1 MSLKLGNYSESES
14 LNIENKAVHIGFRVL
29 ESLHDDDIFDIVMS
43 GKWTDEF
50 QELNEN
56 NLIEYISLILP
67 KYLACF
73 ANAEVDGEL
82 RLGIDDS
89 CEITGVPII
98 GCIPEDKIKKA
109 ITQTIKDNISCK
121 KNEEDIASLIE
132 IEYIP
137 LLVDKR
143 ILSNDS
149 ERYFNT
155 FSEEIRKYNDDIDKY
170 TISHALFLIE
180 HRKYTQKLEKM
191 LNTTRYRLEL
201 SEFIKSKSNSSEKL
215 IEVLK
220 SINYIK
226 LKEDNIFRDRDNKE
240 RIFYW
245 IAKFRDMKGIQVALT
260 KPDKP
265 LYPSLYHPK
274 QILGNLPCMRLTFL
288 ENNPNLKYYVI
299 KLKCNVSKIG
309 QHIKYRDKYN
319 SKWLYRTR
327 VENVEIKCG
336 DREICPGCI

>member
-1 MSLKLGNYSESES
+1 
-14 LNIENKAVHIGFRVL
+14 
-29 ESLHDDDIFDIVMS
+29 
-43 GKWTDEF
+43 
-50 QELNEN
+50 
-56 NLIEYISLILP
+56 
-67 KYLACF
+67 
-73 ANAEVDGEL
+73 
-82 RLGIDDS
+82 
-89 CEITGVPII
+89 
-98 GCIPEDKIKKA
+98 
-109 ITQTIKDNISCK
+109 
-121 KNEEDIASLIE
+121 
-132 IEYIP
+132 
-137 LLVDKR
+137 
-143 ILSNDS
+143 
-149 ERYFNT
+149 
-155 FSEEIRKYNDDIDKY
+155 
-170 TISHALFLIE
+170 
-180 HRKYTQKLEKM
+180 M